1 MIFAVREKIGK
12 KLVIQFVLLAL
23 FVLLTAANLFL
34 SAVSGKSTPSIII
47 GVNSALIAIT
57 VMQVLRLSRTPYR
70 IDVEEDAVSLYGYF
84 SNRRIPYA
92 EISRLET
99 KEFKGLGSVP
109 LQAVCLYNQNN
120 RPVANL
126 PDQYFDFQRLAPEI
140 QAHLRPAE
148 TMATTALESASGC
161 FPVRLDTD
169 SAIPEA
175 PPAREFPPGLKVM
188 LWVTLAY
195 ALTGILMN
203 TLRLLLVTVA
213 LLGGGGTEPDIGASP
228 ERQMLAAALLTVL
241 AAMFF
246 GIVLFIGMI
255 GALCRNPD
263 GAGCTGIA
271 RVGLYQFPPF
281 RRRSER
287 PYRSSRPRSAGLE
300 HTRDNHLEQHSG
312 NPVLS
317 VLPENGP
324 VCFPLTLSPAFFLK
338 WPPILPLFA

>member
-246 GIVLFIGMI
+246 GIMLFIGMI
-255 GALCRNPD
+255 GALCRRRWGWQLGCPAAILMVLAALGLLALDYISFHLSGGEVNGLT
-263 GAGCTGIA
+263 GAPA
-271 RVGLYQFPPF
+271 RGAL
-281 RRRSER
+281 
-287 PYRSSRPRSAGLE
+287 
-300 HTRDNHLEQHSG
+300 
-312 NPVLS
+312 VLS
-317 VLPENGP
+317 TLATIIWNSIP
-324 VCFPLTLSPAFFLK
+324 VIQFC
-338 WPPILPLFA
+338 LFCRKTVRSVFR